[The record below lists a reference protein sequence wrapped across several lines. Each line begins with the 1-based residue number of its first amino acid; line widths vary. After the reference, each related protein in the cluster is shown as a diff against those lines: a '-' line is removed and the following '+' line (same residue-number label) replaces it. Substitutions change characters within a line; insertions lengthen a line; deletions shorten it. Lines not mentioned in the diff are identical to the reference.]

1 MVKSLFCVRFTAALC
16 LFIFV
21 FTSVSYCESLWKA
34 DSTSLYSAQRT
45 VKEGDIITMLI
56 IESSSALSSAG
67 TDTGV
72 RDDLSLKLNYTL
84 QQLYSGNNQRN
95 EGQMKAENKYY
106 GTGKTTRASNIQ
118 AKISAVVTRVLS
130 NGNLVIVGK
139 HVVTVNDE
147 RQEIKISGVI
157 RAKDIT
163 PANTVY
169 SFQVAEAN
177 IEVLGEGTV
186 ADAESPGWFTRIFN
200 WLF

>member
-16 LFIFV
+16 LFIFL

-106 GTGKTTRASNIQ
+106 GTGKTTRTSNIQ